1 MGVSLVTTWDEV
13 DGALERAWAFEDMA
27 KAAQAAQR
35 IAALCDTLDHHA
47 DVSFGWGHLTVRTT
61 THDAGHTVTEK
72 DHALAEGVNALM
84 EGIAEGFRKHV
95 FVCTHER
102 AEGAQRP
109 SCGRRG
115 SMELMMALKRSA
127 KAMGL
132 EGIRVQ
138 KSGCLDRCE
147 EGPSAV
153 VYPEATWWTLP
164 TQVEEAAALAERL
177 R

>member
-1 MGVSLVTTWDEV
+1 MMPVSGWDEV
-13 DGALERAWAFEDMA
+13 DGGLERSWSFDDMA
-27 KAAQAAQR
+27 EAARCAQR
-35 IAALCDTLDHHA
+35 IAVLCDEHDHHA
-47 DVSFGWGHLTVRTT
+47 DVTFGWGHLKVRTT
-61 THDAGHTVTEK
+61 THDAGHTVTGK
-72 DHALAEGVNALM
+72 DRALAEAVDALM
-84 EGIAEGFRKHV
+84 AEASTSFRKHV
-95 FVCTHER
+95 FVCLHER
-102 AEGAQRP
+102 PEGAQRP

-115 SMELMMALKRSA
+115 STELMMALKRSA

-132 EGIRVQ
+132 GDVRVQ

-164 TQVEEAAALAERL
+164 DDVEAAAALAEHL

>member
-1 MGVSLVTTWDEV
+1 MSLIANWNEV
-13 DGALERAWAFEDMA
+13 DGALERAWNFDDMA
-27 KAAQAAQR
+27 EAALAAQR
-35 IAALCDTLDHHA
+35 IAALCDELDHHA
-47 DVSFGWGHLTVRTT
+47 DVTFGWGHLTVRST

-72 DHALAEGVNALM
+72 DRTLADRVDALM
-84 EGIAEGFRKHV
+84 AGTFAGFRKHV

-115 SMELMMALKRSA
+115 SVELMMALKRSA

-132 EGIRVQ
+132 GDVRVQ

-164 TQVEEAAALAERL
+164 TEVDEAAALVGRL

>member
-1 MGVSLVTTWDEV
+1 MMPVSGWDEV
-13 DGALERAWAFEDMA
+13 DGGLERSWSFDDMA
-27 KAAQAAQR
+27 EAARCAQR
-35 IAALCDTLDHHA
+35 IAVLCDEHDHHA
-47 DVSFGWGHLTVRTT
+47 DVTFGWGHLKVRTT
-61 THDAGHTVTEK
+61 THDAGHVVT
-72 DHALAEGVNALM
+72 DMDRALANAVDALM
-84 EGIAEGFRKHV
+84 DEAFTSFRKHV
-95 FVCTHER
+95 FVCLHER
-102 AEGAQRP
+102 PEGAQRP

-132 EGIRVQ
+132 GDVRVQ

-164 TQVEEAAALAERL
+164 DDVEAAAALAEQL

>member
-1 MGVSLVTTWDEV
+1 MMSVPAWDEV
-13 DGALERAWAFEDMA
+13 DGALERAWSFENM
-27 KAAQAAQR
+27 AQAAHWAQR
-35 IAALCDTLDHHA
+35 IAVLCDEHDHHA
-47 DVSFGWGHLTVRTT
+47 DVTFGWGHLKVRTT
-61 THDAGHTVTEK
+61 THDAGHMVTDK
-72 DHALAEGVNALM
+72 DHTLAAAVDELLSS
-84 EGIAEGFRKHV
+84 ESTSFRKHV
-95 FVCTHER
+95 FVCLHER
-102 AEGAQRP
+102 ADGAQRP

-132 EGIRVQ
+132 GDVRVQ

-164 TQVEEAAALAERL
+164 DDVEAAAALAEHL

>member
-1 MGVSLVTTWDEV
+1 MMPVSGWDEV
-13 DGALERAWAFEDMA
+13 DGGLERSWSFDDMA
-27 KAAQAAQR
+27 EAARCAQR
-35 IAALCDTLDHHA
+35 IAALCDEHDHHA
-47 DVSFGWGHLTVRTT
+47 DVTFGWGHLKVRTT
-61 THDAGHTVTEK
+61 THDAGHIVTDK
-72 DHALAEGVNALM
+72 DRALAEAVDAMMAGAFTS
-84 EGIAEGFRKHV
+84 FRKHV
-95 FVCTHER
+95 FVCLHER
-102 AEGAQRP
+102 PEGAQRP

-132 EGIRVQ
+132 GDVRVQ

-164 TQVEEAAALAERL
+164 EDVEAAAALAEHL